1 MTCRRHLQRSLQP
14 HSIKNYQIYRNQVEH
29 EFWRLPARQNLNDIF
44 RPSLDLDMLK
54 SCIPEIASSIELP
67 DLKEVL
73 KFFARGFSNQS
84 SLDETRVAEIMKLA
98 LLKPSLHAHLKE

>member
-1 MTCRRHLQRSLQP
+1 MSWRCLGRH
-14 HSIKNYQIYRNQVEH
+14 I
-29 EFWRLPARQNLNDIF
+29 LNEIF
-44 RPSLDLDMLK
+44 RPALDLDMLK

-73 KFFARGFSNQS
+73 KFFARGLSNQS

-98 LLKPSLHAHLKE
+98 MLKPSLHAHLKE